1 MFFSTVHL
9 EYIHSLRLNHTLKS
23 SIFPNLASFFHIQI
37 KMHWNLQSVSFQKRF
52 KICSSE
58 LLKKLSF
65 SCPTSSLANIFSL
78 TSRCL
83 SFPIPFFVFTLHGI
97 NSPLYAVS
105 SISWKKICNWMT
117 LCLIQFLFKTFLL
130 NLLWLQIILLIKQIN
145 YILFLNLT
153 QSKQKYACKTI
164 MSIYGLMTFPLD
176 SACSLYLYEHY
187 RL

>member
-105 SISWKKICNWMT
+105 SISWKKNLQLNDSLPYSVPLQDISSQPSMT
-117 LCLIQFLFKTFLL
+117 SNHTPNKTNQLHSVP
-130 NLLWLQIILLIKQIN
+130 KPH
-145 YILFLNLT
+145 T
-153 QSKQKYACKTI
+153 V
-164 MSIYGLMTFPLD
+164 
-176 SACSLYLYEHY
+176 
-187 RL
+187 